1 MKSAHHLL
9 HWRLLLVV
17 VLVLGGA
24 MTGGAS
30 VFAAT
35 GAATSAATPSNTTPN
50 VGQQILTK
58 GQGVSPAVNYTL
70 TTAVTPVGGGTVTPT
85 PPGGMYP
92 SGTVVNVKAAPA
104 SGYTFTSWSGGT
116 CSGSGACSVT
126 MDADKSVT
134 ANFTAISGSVTSAVT
149 LDNATPTVGGQ
160 IVATIRINMGG
171 ISPSLTKL
179 GSFSSTLAWDSTV
192 LTYVSAAPQGV
203 FAGGVLNEDNVAT
216 GNIAFSAANA
226 SGASGNYVILVVTFN
241 VVKAGTSTLNLEYSA
256 MSAASSYTNLMP
268 FLTTV
273 TDGSVVASP
282 AQYSLTTAVS
292 PGAGGTINPPA
303 GVHTYAPGTAVNV
316 TATPAA
322 GYAFSSWGGACSGPG
337 ACAVTMDGDKS
348 VTANFTVSSTSP
360 SPR

>member
-1 MKSAHHLL
+1 
-9 HWRLLLVV
+9 
-17 VLVLGGA
+17 
-24 MTGGAS
+24 
-30 VFAAT
+30 
-35 GAATSAATPSNTTPN
+35 
-50 VGQQILTK
+50 
-58 GQGVSPAVNYTL
+58 
-70 TTAVTPVGGGTVTPT
+70 
-85 PPGGMYP
+85 MYP

-149 LDNATPTVGGQ
+149 PDNATPTVGGQ

-179 GSFSSTLAWDSTV
+179 GSFSSTLAWDSTI
-192 LTYVSAAPQGV
+192 LTYVSATPQGV

-216 GNIAFSAANA
+216 GNLAFSAANA
-226 SGASGNYVILVVTFN
+226 SGASGNYVILEVTFN

-273 TDGSVVASP
+273 TDGSVTASGAVNHTVTFMANGGTGTMSNQTANVP
-282 AQYSLTTAVS
+282 TALTANTFTRS
-292 PGAGGTINPPA
+292 GIRSAGGTRL
-303 GVHTYAPGTAVNV
+303 
-316 TATPAA
+316 PAA
-322 GYAFSSWGGACSGPG
+322 RAPP
-337 ACAVTMDGDKS
+337 TL
-348 VTANFTVSSTSP
+348 TA
-360 SPR
+360 